1 MKLEL
6 LYQNLIGI
14 PSESK
19 GIEHV
24 DLEKALP
31 RAKKAFDKFLQQID
45 AKVLGYDSLPDQNT
59 AEILRYVNSV
69 AEDMDTMVV
78 LGIGGSALGSRAV
91 YNALKTTKSLVNK
104 IYVCDNIDPTLL
116 YEIMEKIELKRTIF
130 NVITKSGGTAETLSQ
145 YLIVHKILK
154 EAYKSDY
161 RKHILITTDANN
173 GFLRRVSEW
182 ENLPTFSVPANVG
195 GRFSVLSD
203 VGLVPLAFTGIDINR
218 LLDGAK
224 SMRERC
230 RTTELMQN
238 PAMMLALSHVLLL
251 EKGFNISVM
260 MPYSN
265 SLADMADWYRQLWG
279 ESLGKRVD
287 DDGNIVRVGQTPAK
301 SIGTTDQ
308 HSQVQLYAEG
318 PLDKI
323 ITFIRVESFKYDYT
337 IPNLYPDELATN
349 FLAEKTL
356 SYLLKTEQLATE
368 IALTDAGCPNCT
380 ITIPELDEFYI
391 GEFIYLYETA
401 TVLAG
406 YLQNIDPLNQ
416 PGVEAGKI
424 ATYALMGHPH
434 YTEHQAK
441 VESYL
446 SKRKVEY
453 KI

>member
-173 GFLRRVSEW
+173 GFLRRVAEW

-203 VGLVPLAFTGIDINR
+203 VGLVPLAFTGIDLNR